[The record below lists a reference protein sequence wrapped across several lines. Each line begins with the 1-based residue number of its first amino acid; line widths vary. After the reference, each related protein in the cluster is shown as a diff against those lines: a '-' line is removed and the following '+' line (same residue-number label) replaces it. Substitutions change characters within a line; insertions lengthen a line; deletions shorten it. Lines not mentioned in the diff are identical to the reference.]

1 MEAGSAWANFSEAA
15 SNHKH
20 TLMNIKTKA

>member
-1 MEAGSAWANFSEAA
+1 MEASSAWANFSEAD

-20 TLMNIKTKA
+20 TLGNIKTKA

>member
-1 MEAGSAWANFSEAA
+1 MELGSAWANFSKVD

-20 TLMNIKTKA
+20 TLSNIKTKA

>member
-1 MEAGSAWANFSEAA
+1 MELGSAWANVSEAD